1 MKAFQVVLPL
11 AVKMRLYSVGF
22 GLLLMLAGTSNA
34 NAADVLILA
43 PTVTAGT
50 SSNEYKIITTTLGAP
65 VSSFSSVTGLGL
77 TADVVP
83 ATLWTTPPQP
93 YSSYKAIVLGDP
105 NCSSAVTPVAAAV
118 SNAAIWATAVT
129 GNVVIIGTDPN
140 VHPGAG
146 GISGVQLWKSA
157 IDYAVAG
164 FPTDGTGAVISLS
177 CYYTSAAPSTPVPV
191 WSGFGTFLTQGA
203 SCANTV
209 AITATSPALTGLTA
223 STLSNWGCSVH
234 EGFTSWP
241 ATFMPL
247 AIATDA
253 SVPHVFTAGTASGFP
268 YILAR
273 GRTLTPAANEIL
285 KVCKVAG
292 PGIAVGTPFTFTAG
306 SSTFTVPAG
315 PLPGGTCVIG
325 PSFSAGSTVT
335 LAETI
340 PAGDT
345 VSSIIVAP
353 AAQLVGTPNLAGGS
367 VNVMIGSGVTEVTF
381 TDKRTGFLELC
392 KTGRVTGTF
401 TFTVN
406 PGGLGPFVV
415 PAGACSP
422 AIEVTAGSV
431 VINELPITGT
441 SMSACNSIPTGQQG
455 PCNLGTQT
463 SMVAVAAGS
472 IADMTIAFI
481 TNRRISPG
489 TETIAAMSCST
500 NSARLGQSLICT
512 AGVKATLPRT
522 GTPTGAVSFLE
533 GDTILA
539 TVQLSPDGT
548 ATFTTSTLT
557 AGTHTIVASYKGDA
571 NFDESVSQQFTVT
584 VEHEHL

>member
-1 MKAFQVVLPL
+1 MKAFQVVLSTTL
-11 AVKMRLYSVGF
+11 KMRLVSAGL
-22 GLLLMLAGTSNA
+22 GLLLMLACTGNA
-34 NAADVLILA
+34 NAGSDVLILA

-50 SSNEYKIITTTLGAP
+50 SSNEYKIITTTAGTP
-65 VSSFSSVTGLGL
+65 VPGFPAVTGLGL

-83 ATLWTTPPQP
+83 AGSWTTPPQS
-93 YSSYKAIVLGDP
+93 YNLYKAIVLGDP
-105 NCSSAVTPVAAAV
+105 SCSPSPAPVAAAV
-118 SNAAIWATAVT
+118 SNAATWAAAVT

-146 GISGVQLWKSA
+146 GVSGVQLFKSA
-157 IDYAVAG
+157 IGFAVAG
-164 FPTDGTGAVISLS
+164 FPTDGTGAVICLS
-177 CYYTSAAPSTPVPV
+177 CYYNSAPPSTPVPV
-191 WSGFGTFLTQGA
+191 LSGFGTFLTQGA

-209 AITATSPALTGLTA
+209 AITATSPALTGLTS

-253 SVPHVFTAGTASGFP
+253 SVPHVFTAGSASGFP
-268 YILAR
+268 YVLAR
-273 GRTLTPAANEIL
+273 GRTLTPAAGEIL

-315 PLPGGTCVIG
+315 PAPGGTCVVG

-335 LAETI
+335 VAETI
-340 PAGDT
+340 PPGDA
-345 VSSIIVAP
+345 VSSITVAP
-353 AAQLVGTPNLAGGS
+353 PGQLVGTPNLAGGS

-381 TDKRTGFLELC
+381 TDKLTGFLEIC
-392 KTGRVTGTF
+392 KTGRVTG

-422 AIEVTAGSV
+422 AIEVIAGSV
-431 VINELPITGT
+431 VINELPSTGI
-441 SMSACNSIPTGQQG
+441 SMSGCNSIPTGQQG
-455 PCNLGTQT
+455 PCNLGAQT
-463 SMVAVAAGS
+463 STVTVAPGNVS
-472 IADMTIAFI
+472 QMTIAFI
-481 TNRRISPG
+481 TNRRIITG
-489 TETIAAMSCST
+489 TGTTTTLSSANS
-500 NSARLGQSLICT
+500 SARLGQLLTFT

-522 GTPTGAVSFLE
+522 DTPTGAVSFLE

-539 TVQLSPDGT
+539 TVQLSAEGT
-548 ATFTTSTLT
+548 ATFSTSTL
-557 AGTHTIVASYKGDA
+557 APGTHTIVASYSGDA

-584 VEHEHL
+584 VEHQHL